1 MIAVC
6 VFYARHPE
14 LDYHVKKSPDRCS
27 NAVTAANFLVS
38 GRVYTKMKIER
49 HGQAKILTQ
58 QEIELLFNK
67 GLQTSRDRTLFGVCL
82 YTACRIAEAC
92 SLMVKD
98 IYTNSGTVRSTIN
111 FRKANTKGKL
121 QTRTIPVIED
131 LRSLLT
137 SWRSHAGQT
146 YLFPGRHPNHH
157 WKHLHPDSADKILR
171 KAFERAD
178 IEGAS
183 THSFRRTA
191 LSQMSN
197 AGIPL
202 RIIQEISG
210 HNNLEQLQRYLD
222 VKPDQVKGAIA
233 SLSMLSYTG
242 KGTYPGG
249 EHELPAVP
257 LPREQLSQLS
267 QDLSDSAPEEIPDL

>member
-1 MIAVC
+1 MQYLRQTFWYWV
-6 VFYARHPE
+6 E
-14 LDYHVKKSPDRCS
+14 
-27 NAVTAANFLVS
+27 
-38 GRVYTKMKIER
+38 YTPSMKIER

-67 GLQTSRDRTLFGVCL
+67 GLQTDRDRTLFGVCL

-98 IYTNSGTVRSTIN
+98 IYTNSGAVRSTIN

-137 SWRSHAGQT
+137 FWRSHAGET

-157 WKHLHPDSADKILR
+157 WKHLHTNSADQILR
-171 KAFERAD
+171 EACDRVG

-191 LSQMSN
+191 LTQMSN

-210 HNNLEQLQRYLD
+210 HSNLEQLQRYLD
-222 VKPDQVKGAIA
+222 VKPDQIKGAIA

-242 KGTYPGG
+242 KGEFPLV
-249 EHELPAVP
+249 EDELSAVP

-267 QDLSDSAPEEIPDL
+267 QAQSDAPEEIPDW

>member
-1 MIAVC
+1 
-6 VFYARHPE
+6 
-14 LDYHVKKSPDRCS
+14 
-27 NAVTAANFLVS
+27 
-38 GRVYTKMKIER
+38 MKIER

-67 GLQTSRDRTLFGVCL
+67 GLQTARDRTLFGVCL

-98 IYTNSGTVRSTIN
+98 IYTNSGAVRSTIN

-137 SWRSHAGQT
+137 SWRSHVGEI

-157 WKHLHPDSADKILR
+157 WKHLHTNSADQILR
-171 KAFERAD
+171 EAFERIG

-191 LSQMSN
+191 LTSDEQRRNSTADYSTNQRSQQPRTVTALLRCE
-197 AGIPL
+197 AGSSQRSDRL
-202 RIIQEISG
+202 TFHAVLQGEILIS
-210 HNNLEQLQRYLD
+210 
-222 VKPDQVKGAIA
+222 P
-233 SLSMLSYTG
+233 SMTRNWYG
-242 KGTYPGG
+242 
-249 EHELPAVP
+249 
-257 LPREQLSQLS
+257 
-267 QDLSDSAPEEIPDL
+267 

>member
-1 MIAVC
+1 
-6 VFYARHPE
+6 
-14 LDYHVKKSPDRCS
+14 
-27 NAVTAANFLVS
+27 
-38 GRVYTKMKIER
+38 MKIER

-67 GLQTSRDRTLFGVCL
+67 GLQTARDRTLFGVCL

-131 LRSLLT
+131 LLRLLT

-146 YLFPGRHPNHH
+146 YLFPGRHPSHH
-157 WKHLHPDSADKILR
+157 WKHLHTNSADRILR
-171 KAFERAD
+171 EAFERTG

-191 LSQMSN
+191 LTQMSN

-210 HNNLEQLQRYLD
+210 HSNLEQLQRYLE

-242 KGTYPGG
+242 IAALPHV
-249 EHELPAVP
+249 EDELPAVL

-267 QDLSDSAPEEIPDL
+267 QDLSDSSPEEISDW

>member
-1 MIAVC
+1 
-6 VFYARHPE
+6 
-14 LDYHVKKSPDRCS
+14 
-27 NAVTAANFLVS
+27 
-38 GRVYTKMKIER
+38 MKIER

-67 GLQTSRDRTLFGVCL
+67 GLQTARDRTLFGVCL

-98 IYTNSGTVRSTIN
+98 IYTNSGAVRSTIN

-137 SWRSHAGQT
+137 SWRSHAGQI
-146 YLFPGRHPNHH
+146 YLFPGRHPSHH
-157 WKHLHPDSADKILR
+157 WKHLHTNSADQILR
-171 KAFERAD
+171 EAFERIG

-191 LSQMSN
+191 LTQMSN

-210 HNNLEQLQRYLD
+210 HSNLEQLQRYLD

-233 SLSMLSYTG
+233 SLSMLSYRG
-242 KGTYPGG
+242 KLTFPPV
-249 EHELPAVP
+249 EDELSAVP

-267 QDLSDSAPEEIPDL
+267 QPQADSSPEEIPDW